1 MLPAASERGYVGRA
15 LSRQVTIMVDSEPTD
30 RIESPQSPQSLENW
44 PSSESFESSAQD
56 QDQDQ
61 EQESGRRRP
70 SGRRVYRQG
79 PVEDNAGWSIFS
91 YLISGMVFYGL
102 IGWLVGRATHIAVLF
117 PLGAITGLVLAIVLI
132 IFRYGRP

>member
-1 MLPAASERGYVGRA
+1 MLPAASARGYAGRA
-15 LSRQVTIMVDSEPTD
+15 LSRQVTMMVDSEPTD
-30 RIESPQSPQSLENW
+30 RIESPTQGP
-44 PSSESFESSAQD
+44 D
-56 QDQDQ
+56 QPETDQPETDRP
-61 EQESGRRRP
+61 EQAGRRP

-79 PVEDNAGWSIFS
+79 PVEDNAGWTIFS
-91 YLISGMVFYGL
+91 YLIAGMVFYGL

>member
-15 LSRQVTIMVDSEPTD
+15 LSRQVTMMVDSEPTD
-30 RIESPQSPQSLENW
+30 RIESPESLDSPD
-44 PSSESFESSAQD
+44 SSESSAR
-56 QDQDQ
+56 
-61 EQESGRRRP
+61 EPGRRRP

-79 PVEDNAGWSIFS
+79 PVEDNAGWTIFS
-91 YLISGMVFYGL
+91 YLIAGMVFYGL

>member
-1 MLPAASERGYVGRA
+1 M
-15 LSRQVTIMVDSEPTD
+15 MVDSEPTD
-30 RIESPQSPQSLENW
+30 RIESPESLKSPESLESPQSW
-44 PSSESFESSAQD
+44 PGSESSESSAR
-56 QDQDQ
+56 
-61 EQESGRRRP
+61 EPGRRRP

-79 PVEDNAGWSIFS
+79 PVEDNAGWAIFS

>member
-15 LSRQVTIMVDSEPTD
+15 LSRQVTMMVDSEPTD
-30 RIESPQSPQSLENW
+30 RIESPESLES
-44 PSSESFESSAQD
+44 PDSSESSAR
-56 QDQDQ
+56 
-61 EQESGRRRP
+61 EPGRRRP

-79 PVEDNAGWSIFS
+79 PVEDNAGWTIFS
-91 YLISGMVFYGL
+91 YLIAGMVFYGL